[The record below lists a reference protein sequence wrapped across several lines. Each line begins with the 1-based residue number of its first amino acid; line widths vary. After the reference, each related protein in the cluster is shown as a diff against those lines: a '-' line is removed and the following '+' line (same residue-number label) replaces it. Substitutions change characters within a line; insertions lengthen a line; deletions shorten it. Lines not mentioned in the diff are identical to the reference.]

1 MRKLVTGAL
10 LLSSAVL
17 AQPEN
22 EIERIKEEVEVL
34 KEEIRRLRLEIAAP
48 EITEY
53 RSYTGLGPA
62 ASKALFNPKGVSI
75 GGYGEIWFTNIPQTG
90 ENFEADLFRFITY
103 LGYAFTDKLKFN
115 SEIEIEHAKV
125 EGGEEGGEV
134 AIEFA
139 FLDYRVNR
147 YLGLRGGMVLIPLGI
162 TNEYHEP
169 PTYFSVRQPYLEKKI
184 FPFTWRENGVGFYGE
199 TDLFEYRAYII
210 NGMKVGGDYD
220 PDEPLDSIT
229 QDGSEAIGDSP
240 AFTGR
245 FDVKLP
251 KNLKVGLAAFISPV
265 VDSSGSRLGTISLFS
280 PHLWWQYAGFDVRF
294 VGAYADVSGADR
306 ITQAVQ
312 SLDPTY
318 VFPEKMRGFY
328 LQVAYNVLRFFDTD
342 HELFVFGKIEDVDR
356 YAEVPTGYTKPN
368 GGNLSVINF
377 GVSYR
382 PHPLVALKAD
392 YARENYS
399 GTKQDNDVYSAAI
412 TWMF

>member
-17 AQPEN
+17 AQPES

-147 YLGLRGGMVLIPLGI
+147 YLGLRGGLVLIPLGI

-184 FPFTWRENGVGFYGE
+184 FPFTWRENGIGFYGE
-199 TDLFEYRAYII
+199 TDLFEYRAYLI

-328 LQVAYNVLRFFDTD
+328 LQVAYNILRFFDTD

-399 GTKQDNDVYSAAI
+399 GTERDNDVYSAAI